1 MICIIF
7 YLPLY
12 FEFMKW
18 ITLLLLF
25 VLPLLLNAQEEVYFN
40 ARIFTADRDHPF
52 AEAIAIKGKWIVAVG
67 NYDDVKGS
75 VSKNAKQID
84 LGGSF
89 LMPGFVDS
97 HNHAIGGGADLLKP
111 NTGDKMISV
120 EELLSY
126 AKKELHA
133 KEKMTGDILVIY
145 GLNISTWSAVDS
157 LTGVFNANEFAAQPL
172 VLRGSDGHTAWCNK
186 AMMERAGLNLN
197 FINSLK
203 PEEKVFYGMSDN
215 KPNGFVSE
223 SGYRK
228 ISAVIHS
235 DIDYHEAS
243 EKAMEYNNSYGITA
257 WLDPTAGNTEKKTQ
271 EYLDAYTWLIDSGK
285 LTAHIAATIVADA
298 DNDPGTQI
306 AFVKKLQQKY
316 DRDDLSIIGF
326 KIFADGVIEHPTHT
340 AALSLPY
347 TETHSKGVLMF
358 DPKKFASFVT
368 AADRQHLLVHVHA
381 IGDKAVTETLNGFET
396 ARRAN
401 GNSGL
406 PHTITHLQIV
416 QPSDF
421 ARFKKLN
428 VLASYQLLWA
438 FGDVTTIDI
447 VKPCIDP
454 SLYKWQYP
462 ARSMLQAGATIC
474 GASDWPVSS
483 ANPLEAIYCAETRKG
498 PMGVLDSTQC
508 MPRMEMMYAYTIEAA
523 KALML
528 EKKIGSLQAGKCADM
543 IVLDRDVLS
552 VPAEEMQAA
561 LVQWTMFKGKIV
573 YDRATQKSF

>member
-1 MICIIF
+1 
-7 YLPLY
+7 
-12 FEFMKW
+12 MKW
-18 ITLLLLF
+18 VSLLLLF
-25 VLPLLLNAQEEVYFN
+25 VLPLLLKAQEKVYFN

-67 NYDDVKGS
+67 NYDDVKRS
-75 VSKNAKQID
+75 ISKNAKQID

-126 AKKELHA
+126 AKKELQA

-145 GLNISTWSAVDS
+145 GLNISTWSALDS
-157 LTGVFNANEFAAQPL
+157 LTTVFNANEFATQPL

-186 AMMERAGLNLN
+186 AMMERTGIDLN

-228 ISAVIHS
+228 ISAMFHS
-235 DIDYHEAS
+235 DIDYHKAS

-257 WLDPTAGNTEKKTQ
+257 WLDPTAGSTEKKTQ

-306 AFVKKLQQKY
+306 AFVKKLQKEY

-358 DPKKFASFVT
+358 DPEKFASFVT
-368 AADRQHLLVHVHA
+368 AADKQHLLVHVHA

-396 ARRAN
+396 ARRVN

-483 ANPLEAIYCAETRKG
+483 ADPLEAIYCAETRKG

-528 EKKIGSLQAGKCADM
+528 EKKIGSLQAGKYADM

-561 LVQWTMFKGKIV
+561 LVQWTMFEGKIV
-573 YDRATQKSF
+573 YDGATQKSF

>member
-1 MICIIF
+1 
-7 YLPLY
+7 
-12 FEFMKW
+12 MKQVS
-18 ITLLLLF
+18 LLLLF
-25 VLPLLLNAQEEVYFN
+25 ILPLLLRAQEKVFFN
-40 ARIFTADRDHPF
+40 AKIFTADRAHPF
-52 AEAIAIKGKWIVAVG
+52 AEAVATRGKWIVAVG
-67 NYDDVKGS
+67 NYNDVKRS
-75 VSKNAKQID
+75 VSKNAQQID

-97 HNHAIGGGADLLKP
+97 HNHAIGGGSDLLKP
-111 NTGDKMISV
+111 NTGDKMMGV

-126 AKKELHA
+126 AKKELQA
-133 KEKMTGDILVIY
+133 KEKMTGDILVVY
-145 GLNISTWSAVDS
+145 GLNISTWSKLDS
-157 LTGVFNANEFAAQPL
+157 LIRVFNANEFTMQPL
-172 VLRGSDGHTAWCNK
+172 VLRGSDGHTAWCNR
-186 AMMERAGLNLN
+186 AMMERAGINTS
-197 FINSLK
+197 FINSLN
-203 PEEKVFYGMSDN
+203 PEEKVFFGLSDN

-228 ISAVIHS
+228 ISAMFPEDV
-235 DIDYHEAS
+235 DYHKAG

-257 WLDPTAGNTEKKTQ
+257 WLDPTAGNVDKTTQ
-271 EYLDAYTWLIDSGK
+271 EYLDSYVWLINSGK

-298 DNDPGTQI
+298 DKDPAAQI
-306 AFVKKLQQKY
+306 AFVKTLQKKY
-316 DRDDLSIIGF
+316 DRDDLSVIGF

-347 TETHSKGVLMF
+347 TETRSKGVLMF
-358 DPKKFASFVT
+358 DPGKFASFVT
-368 AADRQHLLVHVHA
+368 AADKQHLLVHVHA

-396 ARRAN
+396 ARRTN

-416 QPSDF
+416 QPADF

-438 FGDVTTIDI
+438 LGDVTTIDI

-483 ANPLEAIYCAETRKG
+483 ANPFEAIYCAETRKG
-498 PMGVLDSTQC
+498 PMGILDSTQC

-528 EKKIGSLQAGKCADM
+528 EKKIGSLQVGKYADM
-543 IVLDRDVLS
+543 ILIDRDVLNVS
-552 VPAEEMQAA
+552 AEEMQATH
-561 LVQWTMFKGKIV
+561 VQWTMFEGRIV
-573 YDRATQKSF
+573 YNASERKSF